1 MADILI
7 LGYGN
12 TLRSDDAL
20 GVYAAHALQDFYC
33 DDAGMRVLATAQL
46 SLDLAE
52 DVSQAEFVLFI
63 DATEGGPPGEIF
75 REALTPADDNIR
87 FSHHCTPCS
96 LLMAAMRLYGRS
108 PLAISLTMAGA
119 SSGVGLGLTHEI
131 QGRLPYLLEHAK
143 SIVSQWRLDATTN
156 NHQTRDAMSHQR
168 ELLPR

>member
-1 MADILI
+1 MPDVLI

-20 GVYAAHALQDFYC
+20 GVHAAHALEDFYC
-33 DDAGMRVLATAQL
+33 DDAGVRVLATSQL

-63 DATEGGPPGEIF
+63 DAAEGGSPGEIF
-75 REALTPADDNIR
+75 RETLSPADDNIR
-87 FSHHCTPCS
+87 FTHHCDPST
-96 LLMAAMRLYGRS
+96 LLMAAKRLYAHAPS
-108 PLAISLTMAGA
+108 AIGLTMAGA
-119 SSGVGLGLTHEI
+119 SSEVGLGLTHEI

-143 SIVSQWRLDATTN
+143 SIVSQWRLDAAAN
-156 NHQTRDAMSHQR
+156 NHRDRNAISHQG